1 MQKVVLTEQD
11 TVIASFL
18 KTIAKRKML
27 QRWILCMAWSIT
39 VTAFMAFVLNI
50 TAIFVPI
57 YNAPLYGLFIII
69 AGLIIPVIYI
79 IVKRT
84 SLYEAARYADKAG
97 LKERLVTSIG
107 CQGSDEG
114 FAGLLKEDTINEI
127 NCFDK
132 KLRLPLVYPWKRY
145 IASCLFIS
153 LFIICIF
160 IYSDPF
166 CLKPR
171 DTTMHLPS
179 LIIVVLNM

>member
-79 IVKRT
+79 IVKRV
-84 SLYEAARYADKAG
+84 LRK
-97 LKERLVTSIG
+97 
-107 CQGSDEG
+107 
-114 FAGLLKEDTINEI
+114 GLLQVLDARVQMRVSQV
-127 NCFDK
+127 FLK
-132 KLRLPLVYPWKRY
+132 KIQSMK
-145 IASCLFIS
+145 
-153 LFIICIF
+153 
-160 IYSDPF
+160 
-166 CLKPR
+166 
-171 DTTMHLPS
+171 
-179 LIIVVLNM
+179 